1 MEARDEDRPMVVDLD
16 GTLIRTDSLH
26 ELLLRVYVSGPP
38 RLLAA
43 MVALGGG
50 KAVFKDR
57 VAAMASLS
65 PEALPYNDDVLEFLR
80 AEKAKGR
87 RLVLATAS
95 HESVAR
101 EISEHLGLF
110 DAVIASTR
118 EHNLRGKQKLTAI
131 EKLINGAS
139 FDYIGNALVDRPMW
153 AAAGR
158 AYVVASSDA
167 GARQLAGVPVERR
180 FSAPRPGLK
189 TVLRAMR
196 IHQWAKNMLIFA
208 PLFLAQRWSEPRL
221 WLLGTLAFV
230 SFGMCASATYL
241 WNDLLDLPADRLH
254 RSKRFRPL
262 ASGALSIGQGLF
274 LSLVLIL
281 GSFAIAFFPVGPA
294 FAGLLL
300 LYVVTTV
307 SYSVILKRKPIA
319 DVVTL
324 ACLYG
329 LRILAGGVAM
339 SVVLTDWLMVF
350 SIFFFLSLGF
360 MKRLA
365 DLPMSSTT
373 TFDRVPGRGYG
384 ALDRPVVVTLGIAA
398 GYCSIIILALYIR
411 DPNVVELYPRPQF
424 LWVVCMTLLYWLSRC
439 WILSARGHIDD
450 DPVVFA
456 LKDKISLGC
465 GVVTLVFVLLAG
477 LTIGDFG

>member
-95 HESVAR
+95 HESIAR

-196 IHQWAKNMLIFA
+196 IHQWAKNMLI
-208 PLFLAQRWSEPRL
+208 
-221 WLLGTLAFV
+221 
-230 SFGMCASATYL
+230 
-241 WNDLLDLPADRLH
+241 
-254 RSKRFRPL
+254 
-262 ASGALSIGQGLF
+262 
-274 LSLVLIL
+274 
-281 GSFAIAFFPVGPA
+281 
-294 FAGLLL
+294 
-300 LYVVTTV
+300 
-307 SYSVILKRKPIA
+307 
-319 DVVTL
+319 
-324 ACLYG
+324 
-329 LRILAGGVAM
+329 
-339 SVVLTDWLMVF
+339 
-350 SIFFFLSLGF
+350 
-360 MKRLA
+360 
-365 DLPMSSTT
+365 
-373 TFDRVPGRGYG
+373 
-384 ALDRPVVVTLGIAA
+384 
-398 GYCSIIILALYIR
+398 
-411 DPNVVELYPRPQF
+411 
-424 LWVVCMTLLYWLSRC
+424 
-439 WILSARGHIDD
+439 
-450 DPVVFA
+450 
-456 LKDKISLGC
+456 
-465 GVVTLVFVLLAG
+465 
-477 LTIGDFG
+477 